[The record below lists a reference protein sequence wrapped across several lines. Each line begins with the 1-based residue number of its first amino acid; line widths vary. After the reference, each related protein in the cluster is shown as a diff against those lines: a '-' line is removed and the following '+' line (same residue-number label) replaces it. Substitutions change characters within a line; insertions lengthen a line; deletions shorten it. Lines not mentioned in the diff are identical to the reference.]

1 MTVYLTAE
9 QVLFVHYRLLS
20 ETGGE
25 HSVRDIGL
33 LESAVARPQATFD
46 RQELYPDIFE
56 KAAALM
62 ESLVNNHPFV
72 DGNKRTG
79 IACAVLFLQQN
90 GISFSAKN
98 TELEKFTL
106 RVASSNAVRAFTC
119 FVTSSPQA
127 SSDSTSPSRPRMG

>member
-1 MTVYLTAE
+1 MTIYLTAE

-25 HSVRDIGL
+25 HGVRDLGL
-33 LESAVARPQATFD
+33 LESAIARPQATFD
-46 RQELYPDIFE
+46 RQELYRDIFE

-62 ESLVNNHPFV
+62 ESLINDHPFV

-79 IACAVLFLQQN
+79 IACTVLFLQQN

-98 TELEKFTL
+98 AELEKFTL
-106 RVASSNAVRAFTC
+106 RVASSKAGRSEITKWLKKH
-119 FVTSSPQA
+119 SHS
-127 SSDSTSPSRPRMG
+127 

>member
-9 QVLFVHYRLLS
+9 QVLFVHYRLVS

-25 HSVRDIGL
+25 YGVRDLGL
-33 LESAVARPQATFD
+33 LESAVARPQAKFD

-62 ESLVNNHPFV
+62 ESLINNHPFV

-90 GISFSAKN
+90 GISFSARN
-98 TELEKFTL
+98 AELEKFTL
-106 RVASSNAVRAFTC
+106 RIASSMAGRAEIIEWLKKH
-119 FVTSSPQA
+119 SHA
-127 SSDSTSPSRPRMG
+127 

>member
-9 QVLFVHYRLLS
+9 QVLFIHYRLVG
-20 ETGGE
+20 ETGGD
-25 HSVRDIGL
+25 HGVRDLGL
-33 LESAVARPQATFD
+33 LKSAIARPRATFD

-62 ESLVNNHPFV
+62 ESLINNHPFV

-90 GISFSAKN
+90 GVSFSAKN
-98 TELEKFTL
+98 ADLEKFTL
-106 RVASSNAVRAFTC
+106 RVASSKVGR
-119 FVTSSPQA
+119 
-127 SSDSTSPSRPRMG
+127 SDITEWLKKHSRG

>member
-9 QVLFVHYRLLS
+9 QVLFIHYRLVS

-25 HSVRDIGL
+25 HGVRDLGL

-46 RQELYPDIFE
+46 QQELYLDVFE

-62 ESLVNNHPFV
+62 ESLINNHPFV

-79 IACAVLFLQQN
+79 IVCAVLFLQQN
-90 GISFSAKN
+90 GVSFSAKN
-98 TELEKFTL
+98 ADLEKFTL
-106 RVASSNAVRAFTC
+106 RVASSKAGRSEITEWLKKHSHA
-119 FVTSSPQA
+119 
-127 SSDSTSPSRPRMG
+127 

>member
-1 MTVYLTAE
+1 VTVYLTAE

-25 HSVRDIGL
+25 QGVRDLGL

-62 ESLVNNHPFV
+62 ESLINNHPFV

-79 IACAVLFLQQN
+79 IACAVLLQRQN

-98 TELEKFTL
+98 AELEKFTL
-106 RVASSNAVRAFTC
+106 RVASSNVGHSET
-119 FVTSSPQA
+119 TKWLKNHSHS
-127 SSDSTSPSRPRMG
+127 

>member
-9 QVLFVHYRLLS
+9 QVLFVHYRLVS

-25 HSVRDIGL
+25 HGVRDLGL

-46 RQELYPDIFE
+46 RNELYPDIVE
-56 KAAALM
+56 KAGALM
-62 ESLVNNHPFV
+62 ESLINNHPFV

-90 GISFSAKN
+90 GMSFSARN
-98 TELEKFTL
+98 AELEEFTL
-106 RVASSNAVRAFTC
+106 RVASSRAGRAEIMEWLKKH
-119 FVTSSPQA
+119 SHS
-127 SSDSTSPSRPRMG
+127 

>member
-9 QVLFVHYRLLS
+9 QVLFVHYRLIR

-25 HSVRDIGL
+25 HGVRDLGL
-33 LESAVARPQATFD
+33 LESAVARPQSTFD
-46 RQELYPDIFE
+46 RQELYPDVFE

-62 ESLVNNHPFV
+62 ESLINNHPFV

-79 IACAVLFLQQN
+79 IASAVLFLQQN

-98 TELEKFTL
+98 ADLEKFTL
-106 RVASSNAVRAFTC
+106 RVASSKAGRSEITKWLK
-119 FVTSSPQA
+119 SHSH
-127 SSDSTSPSRPRMG
+127 S

>member
-1 MTVYLTAE
+1 VTVYLTAE

-25 HSVRDIGL
+25 HGVRDLGL
-33 LESAVARPQATFD
+33 LESAIARPQATFD

-56 KAAALM
+56 KAAVLL
-62 ESLVNNHPFV
+62 ESLINNHPFV

-106 RVASSNAVRAFTC
+106 RVASSNAGRSEITKWLKKH
-119 FVTSSPQA
+119 SHS
-127 SSDSTSPSRPRMG
+127 

>member
-9 QVLFVHYRLLS
+9 QVLFVHYRLVS

-25 HSVRDIGL
+25 HGVRDLGL
-33 LESAVARPQATFD
+33 LESAVACPQATFD
-46 RQELYPDIFE
+46 RQELYPDVFE

-62 ESLVNNHPFV
+62 ESLINDHPFV

-79 IACAVLFLQQN
+79 IACAVLFLQQS

-98 TELEKFTL
+98 ADLEKFTL
-106 RVASSNAVRAFTC
+106 RVASSRAGRSEITKWLKKH
-119 FVTSSPQA
+119 SQA
-127 SSDSTSPSRPRMG
+127 